1 VRLGVISDIHGIAGA
16 LGAVL
21 GEGERLGV
29 ERWWVLGDLVLL
41 GPHPVEVLEMLADL
55 DDVAFVAGNTDRY
68 VLTDDQPHP
77 HATPEAA
84 MVDVDLVRRYGLMAA
99 GAAWTRGVLDQAGA
113 LELLEELPDRQSTR
127 LLDGTR
133 LLGVHASPASD
144 DGRGFDTTSTDHE
157 IGHLLVGVE
166 TDWVVGGHTHD
177 PTDREVGGIRVL
189 NPGSVGLPRVCGSAR
204 WMLIDSRPDGAE
216 VEHRSV
222 EFDVH
227 SVVKSLYRRRH
238 PNREYN
244 PFEYSLL
251 EYALLGRAPHL
262 HPLELPGATDCQI
275 AQTALERVGLADRA
289 HQSIHTLS
297 GGEHQ
302 LLLIA
307 RALAQQPAL
316 LLLDEPTAHLD
327 LSNKRLLVRQLRS
340 LAAEGVTILLTTHDP
355 DVAAALAAQL
365 ILMRSGRVLRAGPLA
380 EVWNDA
386 DLSAAYGVPLRTRQL
401 DGKRLLLWDD

>member
-1 VRLGVISDIHGIAGA
+1 
-16 LGAVL
+16 
-21 GEGERLGV
+21 
-29 ERWWVLGDLVLL
+29 
-41 GPHPVEVLEMLADL
+41 MLADL

-133 LLGVHASPASD
+133 PLVFMHRPAPD

-157 IGHLLVGVE
+157 IGHLLVGSRPIGWWAVIR
-166 TDWVVGGHTHD
+166 TIRRIGGRRH
-177 PTDREVGGIRVL
+177 
-189 NPGSVGLPRVCGSAR
+189 PRAQSWECRFATGMWPAR

-238 PNREYN
+238 PNRE
-244 PFEYSLL
+244 FIASVL
-251 EYALLGRAPHL
+251 AHGTFVR
-262 HPLELPGATDCQI
+262 TD
-275 AQTALERVGLADRA
+275 
-289 HQSIHTLS
+289 
-297 GGEHQ
+297 
-302 LLLIA
+302 
-307 RALAQQPAL
+307 
-316 LLLDEPTAHLD
+316 
-327 LSNKRLLVRQLRS
+327 
-340 LAAEGVTILLTTHDP
+340 
-355 DVAAALAAQL
+355 
-365 ILMRSGRVLRAGPLA
+365 
-380 EVWNDA
+380 
-386 DLSAAYGVPLRTRQL
+386 
-401 DGKRLLLWDD
+401 

>member
-1 VRLGVISDIHGIAGA
+1 MRLGVISDIHGIAGA

-29 ERWWVLGDLVLL
+29 ERWWVLGDLVLF
-41 GPHPVEVLEMLADL
+41 GPHPVEVLEMLAEL

-238 PNREYN
+238 PNRE
-244 PFEYSLL
+244 FIASVL
-251 EYALLGRAPHL
+251 AHGTFVQ
-262 HPLELPGATDCQI
+262 TD
-275 AQTALERVGLADRA
+275 
-289 HQSIHTLS
+289 
-297 GGEHQ
+297 
-302 LLLIA
+302 
-307 RALAQQPAL
+307 
-316 LLLDEPTAHLD
+316 
-327 LSNKRLLVRQLRS
+327 
-340 LAAEGVTILLTTHDP
+340 
-355 DVAAALAAQL
+355 
-365 ILMRSGRVLRAGPLA
+365 
-380 EVWNDA
+380 
-386 DLSAAYGVPLRTRQL
+386 
-401 DGKRLLLWDD
+401 